1 MFPQDLEAI
10 LTGLTAFVIVSKFGK
25 PEKQPQNC
33 DFTTSKFWGLKQNRE
48 KSSNT
53 NLESILVSGLAI
65 DCRGLNHG
73 SIYIYY
79 GIYIYTI
86 DEFFMVNPSKKPWI
100 MNFVRSVSDI
110 GGSSE

>member
-1 MFPQDLEAI
+1 ME
-10 LTGLTAFVIVSKFGK
+10 
-25 PEKQPQNC
+25 
-33 DFTTSKFWGLKQNRE
+33 
-48 KSSNT
+48 
-53 NLESILVSGLAI
+53 
-65 DCRGLNHG
+65 
-73 SIYIYY
+73 YIYY